1 MIFSVIFGLSEFIVI
16 LIIAMILILK
26 TDSICIEVKVIGPC
40 IFSIKIRKDKHD
52 TIVIHRDT

>member
-1 MIFSVIFGLSEFIVI
+1 MNLFVIFGLSESIVI

-26 TDSICIEVKVIGPC
+26 TDCIYIEVKVIGPC
-40 IFSIKIRKDKHD
+40 IFSINIRKDKHD